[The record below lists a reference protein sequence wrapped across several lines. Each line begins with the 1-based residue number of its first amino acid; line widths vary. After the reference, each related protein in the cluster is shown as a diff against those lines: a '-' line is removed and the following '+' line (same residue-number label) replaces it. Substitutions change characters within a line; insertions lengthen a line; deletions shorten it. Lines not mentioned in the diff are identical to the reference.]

1 MAARILVVDDSPT
14 IRMVVSTIL
23 ERSGYEPKVA
33 SDGQDAYDALAS
45 GEVKADL
52 VLVDFVMPRMNG
64 YQFCRALRDNA
75 ELAMTPVVLMSAKG
89 DRIRDQFV
97 QQTGAI
103 DAITKP
109 FDAQALVAV
118 IQNTLRKV
126 NTARASSARLPDFDG
141 DDVTGVTPADTPG
154 VIEYETKRTHVAQ
167 IVAQK
172 LASIAARALAERPED
187 LASPNLAATLAER
200 LSNEAILEMMEAISE
215 RRDKKG
221 ALLSGDLGVV
231 PIGAIL
237 QLLQAENQTG
247 VLVCKNGNAE
257 VRATF
262 RGGAIDLVEASGA
275 GDEFRL
281 GRFFVEEGI
290 LTPEEI
296 DAITQRASL
305 VPVTAR
311 IVFDAER
318 AEAVGEVAEPTAS
331 DAVLE
336 SPRISVKESDD
347 VEAPRSSIQMRETQV
362 PDTLPWG
369 RRPSAIPPSEPER
382 REDLHAMVTLPG
394 AAVMDALAAATQKP
408 RPLGMALLAAG
419 KIVESQLRSAL
430 TQQSNELL
438 YEVLRWPSGR
448 FELRREPP
456 SELAE
461 NARLGLPVA
470 SVVMEGFRRVDEWRL
485 LERTLGS
492 FDAVLLRDDA
502 AFGKLDVGSLPLRE
516 RAVLDAVDGER
527 TVRAIV
533 RASNLSS
540 FDACRILVQFLEAR
554 ALRRRAG

>member
-1 MAARILVVDDSPT
+1 MATRILVVDDSPT

-33 SDGQDAYDALAS
+33 SDGQDAYEALAR
-45 GEVKADL
+45 GDVKADL

-64 YQFCRALRDNA
+64 YQFCRALRENP
-75 ELAMTPVVLMSAKG
+75 ELAMTPVVLMSAKA

-97 QQTGAI
+97 QQTGAL

-118 IQNTLRKV
+118 IENALRKM
-126 NTARASSARLPDFDG
+126 NTSRSSSTRLPDFDG
-141 DDVTGVTPADTPG
+141 DDVTGVGGPSTPL
-154 VIEYETKRTHVAQ
+154 ESETRRTHVTQ

-172 LASIAARALAERPED
+172 LASIAARA
-187 LASPNLAATLAER
+187 
-200 LSNEAILEMMEAISE
+200 ISE
-215 RRDKKG
+215 RPDAVQSSNLANVLVERLTSEAVLDMMDALDHRENKDRT
-221 ALLSGDLGVV
+221 LLSGDLGAV
-231 PIGAIL
+231 PIGAVL

-247 VLVCKNGNAE
+247 VLVCKNGSAE

-262 RGGAIDLVEASGA
+262 RSGSIDLVEASGA

-290 LTPEEI
+290 LTPAEI
-296 DAITQRASL
+296 DDITQRQRVSLLTTPIILGDAGVASG
-305 VPVTAR
+305 AR
-311 IVFDAER
+311 SHTSLKE
-318 AEAVGEVAEPTAS
+318 E
-331 DAVLE
+331 E
-336 SPRISVKESDD
+336 SEG
-347 VEAPRSSIQMRETQV
+347 PRSSIQMKEGQAPETLRGHLGLGNVEAYVRTSVV
-362 PDTLPWG
+362 PETERD
-369 RRPSAIPPSEPER
+369 RRD
-382 REDLHAMVTLPG
+382 DLHGMVTLPG
-394 AAVMDALAAATQKP
+394 PAVMDALAAATQKP

-430 TQQSNELL
+430 TRQSSELL
-438 YEVLRWPSGR
+438 YEVLRWPAGR
-448 FELRREPP
+448 FELRRDPP

-461 NARLGLPVA
+461 NAKLGLPVA
-470 SVVMEGFRRVDEWRL
+470 SVVMEGFRRVDEWRV

-492 FDAVLLRDDA
+492 FESVLLRDDT
-502 AFGKLDVGSLPLRE
+502 AFGKLDIASLPSRE
-516 RAVLDAVDGER
+516 KAVLDAVDGER

-533 RASNLSS
+533 SASNLSS